1 MRSRAIVVGAV
12 LGAAVVSG
20 DWMVRQ
26 GLAGAARES
35 ASARLFDQVLER
47 VTANYVDSLPQSEL
61 YRRAVDGL
69 LDELGDPHSL
79 YLSEARLARLNE
91 QTSGSYVGLG
101 LRFDARDGWLT
112 VIAPLQGSP
121 AERAG
126 VSTGDRILEIDGQ
139 STRGL
144 TPDEASNMLRGR
156 PGTTARLV
164 VERAADGQVLRLSL
178 PRLAIHVG
186 TVRRST
192 VLSDSVGYVDLNVF
206 GDSSAAEIARS
217 VDSLRARGITSLVFD
232 LRRNPGGLLPQGVAV
247 ADLFLDEG
255 VKILDMRGRT
265 PESNVEYRDRAPQR
279 WGGLPVVVL
288 VDDGTASAA
297 EIVAGALQD
306 HDRALIVGRATF
318 GKGSAQSLFP
328 LEGGGALK
336 LTTARWYTPLGRAI
350 GRPFGAEVP
359 AEEEEELESARR
371 REEFKTAS
379 GRVVYGGGG
388 ITPDVAV
395 GDTVQPPAELA
406 FQQALGDRANA
417 FRDAVTD
424 YALELRGS
432 PLVRS
437 PDFVVTPAMRQQ
449 LWERVRSRGI
459 ELDRAVFDAA
469 APLVTRMMTV
479 DIARF
484 AFGGDVAVRRQAEQD
499 RGIQAAL
506 SLLRGV
512 RTPQQLLAAG
522 DRRAQDE
529 ARRADVARV
538 APR

>member
-47 VTANYVDSLPQSEL
+47 VTANYVDSLSQSEL

-69 LDELGDPHSL
+69 LDELDDPHSL

-126 VSTGDRILEIDGQ
+126 IGTGDRILEIDGQ

-164 VERAADGQVLRLSL
+164 VERAVDGQTLRLSL

-192 VLSDSVGYVDLNVF
+192 VLSDSIGYVDLNVF

-217 VDSLRARGITSLVFD
+217 VDSLRARGITGLVFD

-247 ADLFLDEG
+247 ADLFLDQG

-265 PESNVEYRDRAPQR
+265 PESNVEYRDGAPQR
-279 WGGLPVVVL
+279 WDGLPVVVL
-288 VDDGTASAA
+288 VNDGTASAA

-359 AEEEEELESARR
+359 DEEEEALESARR

-379 GRVVYGGGG
+379 GRVIYGGGG

-417 FRDAVTD
+417 FRDAITD

-432 PLVRS
+432 SLVPS

-449 LWERVRSRGI
+449 LWERARSRGI

-479 DIARF
+479 DIARY

-499 RGIQAAL
+499 RAIQAAL

-512 RTPQQLLAAG
+512 RTPQELLAAG

-529 ARRADVARV
+529 ARRADLARV

>member
-47 VTANYVDSLPQSEL
+47 VTANYVDSLSQSEL

-69 LDELGDPHSL
+69 LDELDDPHSL

-126 VSTGDRILEIDGQ
+126 IGTGDRILEIDGQ

-164 VERAADGQVLRLSL
+164 VERAVDGQTLRLSL

-192 VLSDSVGYVDLNVF
+192 VLSDSIGYVDLNVF

-217 VDSLRARGITSLVFD
+217 VDSLRARGITGLVFD

-247 ADLFLDEG
+247 ADLFLDQG

-265 PESNVEYRDRAPQR
+265 PESNVEYRDGAPQR
-279 WGGLPVVVL
+279 WDGLPVVVL
-288 VDDGTASAA
+288 VNDGTASAA

-359 AEEEEELESARR
+359 DEEEEELESARR

-379 GRVVYGGGG
+379 GRVIYGGGG

-417 FRDAVTD
+417 FRDAITD

-432 PLVRS
+432 SLVPS

-449 LWERVRSRGI
+449 LWERARSRGI

-479 DIARF
+479 DIARY

-499 RGIQAAL
+499 RAIQAAL

-512 RTPQQLLAAG
+512 RTPQELLAAG

-529 ARRADVARV
+529 ARRADLARV

>member
-47 VTANYVDSLPQSEL
+47 VTANYVDSLSQSEL

-69 LDELGDPHSL
+69 LDELDDPHSL

-126 VSTGDRILEIDGQ
+126 IGTGDRILEIDGQ

-164 VERAADGQVLRLSL
+164 VERAVDGQTLRLSL

-192 VLSDSVGYVDLNVF
+192 VLSDSIGYVDLNVF

-217 VDSLRARGITSLVFD
+217 VDSLRARGITGLVFD

-265 PESNVEYRDRAPQR
+265 PESNVEYRDGAPQR
-279 WGGLPVVVL
+279 WDGLPVVVL
-288 VDDGTASAA
+288 VNDGTASAA

-359 AEEEEELESARR
+359 DEEEEALESARR

-379 GRVVYGGGG
+379 GRVIYGGGG

-417 FRDAVTD
+417 FRDAITD

-432 PLVRS
+432 SLVPS

-449 LWERVRSRGI
+449 LWERARSRGI

-479 DIARF
+479 DIARY

-499 RGIQAAL
+499 RAIQAAL

-512 RTPQQLLAAG
+512 RTPQELLAAG

-529 ARRADVARV
+529 ARRADLARV

>member
-47 VTANYVDSLPQSEL
+47 VTANYVDSLSQSEL

-69 LDELGDPHSL
+69 LDELDDPHSL

-126 VSTGDRILEIDGQ
+126 IGTGDRILEIDGQ

-164 VERAADGQVLRLSL
+164 VERAVDGQTLRLSL

-192 VLSDSVGYVDLNVF
+192 VLSDSIGYVDLNVF

-217 VDSLRARGITSLVFD
+217 VDSLRARGITGLVVD

-247 ADLFLDEG
+247 ADLFLDQG

-265 PESNVEYRDRAPQR
+265 PESNVEYRDGAPQR
-279 WGGLPVVVL
+279 WDGLPVVVL
-288 VDDGTASAA
+288 VNDGTASAA

-359 AEEEEELESARR
+359 DEEEEELESARR

-379 GRVVYGGGG
+379 GRVIYGGGG

-417 FRDAVTD
+417 FRDAITD

-432 PLVRS
+432 SLVPS

-449 LWERVRSRGI
+449 LWERARSRGI

-479 DIARF
+479 DIARY

-499 RGIQAAL
+499 RAIQAAL

-512 RTPQQLLAAG
+512 RTPQELLAAG

-529 ARRADVARV
+529 ARRADLARV

>member
-529 ARRADVARV
+529 ARRADLARV